1 MCALTNLAESMFA
14 KQSKHSKIAQNPAH
28 RFKQYVRLFKKGP
41 SIMSL
46 WESSTLNL
54 VLCLTL
60 TGGQPHT
67 GWSSEIST
75 YRSDQS
81 NSGPGARNYVHT
93 TAWRHG
99 DDGLMFALSQVQQVR
114 IYG

>member
-1 MCALTNLAESMFA
+1 MIFGGESNALNLDLCCALA
-14 KQSKHSKIAQNPAH
+14 
-28 RFKQYVRLFKKGP
+28 
-41 SIMSL
+41 
-46 WESSTLNL
+46 
-54 VLCLTL
+54 
-60 TGGQPHT
+60 GGQPHT

-114 IYG
+114 DNHLGLLGLGFGYVHTTTWWHGVDGLIFALSQVQRDESTLIGA